1 MSSESLRSHFQIFEQ
16 NKSSKS
22 MHQFG
27 EIFIE
32 ALTSYLGNLK
42 IPGRDIFGNFQRG
55 PLFAQVD
62 QIAEIQNAM
71 HEVLCHPSTQEAQ
84 TYAEN
89 AFKAFLKKDKTDV
102 GVLKF
107 FNGWNET
114 HKTTSLVSA
123 KIIMRLSADALS
135 VSAER
140 RAGYHNVMAHMH
152 EVAKDDFGLG
162 HKGHDGMYDYMT
174 AAFGAPDWVES
185 QYKVDA
191 CELFS
196 AFLYATGVAEHKS
209 PMNSIEHKQSIMD
222 AMMVSIASE
231 LWNGREY
238 NFLAQHIE
246 KKLLSFNPLLSSNVQ
261 DLRNAKGYVL
271 GHAGEVENKHGLH
284 ALAAAQTYGRTV
296 DLRFE
301 VDRLK
306 EIMLDYNQRVGKAF
320 NSLHVALTST
330 G

>member
-1 MSSESLRSHFQIFEQ
+1 MSPTSLQSHFEIFEQ
-16 NKSSKS
+16 DKS
-22 MHQFG
+22 MQQFG

-32 ALTSYLGNLK
+32 ALTRHLGNLK
-42 IPGRDIFGNFQRG
+42 IPGRAIFDNFRRG
-55 PLFAQVD
+55 ALFAQVD

-71 HEVLCHPSTQEAQ
+71 HEVLCHPITQEAQ

-89 AFKAFLKKDKTDV
+89 TFKAFLRKNKTDT

-135 VSAER
+135 VSAEK
-140 RAGYHNVMAHMH
+140 RAGYHKVMAHMH

-162 HKGHDGMYDYMT
+162 HKGHDGMYGYMT
-174 AAFGAPDWVES
+174 EAFGAPGWVES
-185 QYKVDA
+185 QYKVDE
-191 CELFS
+191 CEEFS

-209 PMNSIEHKQSIMD
+209 PLNSIEHKQSIMD

-238 NFLAQHIE
+238 NFIAQYIE
-246 KKLLSFNPLLSSNVQ
+246 KKLISFNPLLSRNVQ
-261 DLRNAKGYVL
+261 NLRNAKGYVL
-271 GHAGEVENKHGLH
+271 GHAGEVESKHGLH

-296 DLRFE
+296 DLKFE

-306 EIMLDYNQRVGKAF
+306 KIMLDYNQRVGKAF
-320 NSLHVALTST
+320 NFLHAALISTSQ
-330 G
+330 

>member
-1 MSSESLRSHFQIFEQ
+1 MSSASLQSRFEIFEQ
-16 NKSSKS
+16 NKS
-22 MHQFG
+22 MQQFG

-32 ALTSYLGNLK
+32 ALTRHLRNLN
-42 IPGRDIFGNFQRG
+42 IPGRAIFDNFQRG
-55 PLFAQVD
+55 AISAQVD

-71 HEVLCHPSTQEAQ
+71 REVLCHPTTQEAQ

-89 AFKAFLKKDKTDV
+89 TFKAFLKKDKADS

-135 VSAER
+135 VSAEK

-174 AAFGAPDWVES
+174 AAFGAAGWVES
-185 QYKVDA
+185 QYKVDE
-191 CELFS
+191 CERFS
-196 AFLYATGVAEHKS
+196 AFLYATGVAEHTS

-238 NFLAQHIE
+238 NFLAQYIE
-246 KKLLSFNPLLSSNVQ
+246 KKLLSFNPLLSSSVQ
-261 DLRNAKGYVL
+261 NLRNAKGYVL

-296 DLRFE
+296 DLKFE
-301 VDRLK
+301 VDRLQ

-320 NSLHVALTST
+320 NFLHAALTST
-330 G
+330 S

>member
-1 MSSESLRSHFQIFEQ
+1 MSSVSLQGGFEISE
-16 NKSSKS
+16 KYKS
-22 MHQFG
+22 MQQFG
-27 EIFIE
+27 EAFIE
-32 ALTSYLGNLK
+32 VLASYLGNLK
-42 IPGRDIFGNFQRG
+42 IPSRAIFGNFRSS
-55 PLFAQVD
+55 PLNAHID

-71 HEVLCHPSTQEAQ
+71 HKVLYHPTTQEAQ
-84 TYAEN
+84 THAEN
-89 AFKAFLKKDKTDV
+89 TFKIFLKKDKADV

-123 KIIMRLSADALS
+123 KIIMRLSADALF
-135 VSAER
+135 VPTEK

-162 HKGHDGMYDYMT
+162 HKGHDGMYGHMT
-174 AAFGAPDWVES
+174 AAFSASDWVES
-185 QYKVDA
+185 QYKVDE
-191 CELFS
+191 CEEFS
-196 AFLYATGVAEHKS
+196 AFLYATGVAEHKA
-209 PMNSIEHKQSIMD
+209 PMSSIAHKQSIMD

-238 NFLAQHIE
+238 NFIAQHIE
-246 KKLLSFNPLLSSNVQ
+246 KKLLSFNPLLNSNIQ
-261 DLRNAKGYVL
+261 SIRNAKGYVL

-301 VDRLK
+301 VDHLK
-306 EIMLDYNQRVGKAF
+306 KIMLDYNQRVGKAF
-320 NSLHVALTST
+320 KFLHAALTST
-330 G
+330 N